1 MAIKTLKNGNIVEI
15 LGVGNT
21 KVSLF
26 TENSGFNNERSIFN
40 LSGRMKL
47 RSGRKIGTMKVTAAS
62 DKHFRNNPGLE
73 QTQINRSLGNKSS
86 IRTRLV
92 NVEKDSNG
100 NVISCLYDLIYT
112 SKESVPRSRA
122 LNYKII
128 NDTRDIITRTTGV
141 YGISFGKNT
150 MSSTE
155 QSRRIVVRGV
165 PNSTFK
171 LAVIKYT
178 DYKDTA
184 LNIVNSTE
192 ESILSKSHGNSTAT
206 LGNGET
212 ITIISQTIPASGFYS
227 FNQKFN
233 KTTSETRYG
242 INLLSSDAHT
252 SFLKNKVSF
261 TTLEGQWAGWYGGII
276 TQVVNPVLTLKTET
290 SSWST
295 VTVDSNGDGS
305 YVTFNSSNPIT
316 TSYTGIYNKS
326 SGSISPRTILKK
338 LNVTYVFKSASQE
351 FSDRSGDDGAGGT
364 YGDPKFS
371 TVTGEE
377 SDWSNTV
384 WRNDPDNGIVGNGGT
399 QLIINNIST
408 AISTTSSA
416 NDTLTLKY
424 VVEVIKW
431 GRKDVTVTLNV
442 DNIKTLS

>member
-1 MAIKTLKNGNIVEI
+1 MATKTLKNGNIVEV
-15 LGVGNT
+15 LGIGNT

-26 TENSGFNNERSIFN
+26 TENIGLDNERSVFN

-73 QTQINRSLGNKSS
+73 PTNINRSFGNKSN

-92 NVEKDSNG
+92 SVEKDSSG
-100 NVISCLYDLIYT
+100 NTTSCLYDLIYL
-112 SKESVPRSRA
+112 SKEDVPRSKA
-122 LNYKII
+122 LNYKIT
-128 NDTRDIITRTTGV
+128 NDTKDIITRTTGI
-141 YGISFGKNT
+141 YGVSFGREILT
-150 MSSTE
+150 SSK
-155 QSRRIVVRGV
+155 QSRKIVVRGV
-165 PNSTFK
+165 PDSTFK

-192 ESILSKSHGNSTAT
+192 DSILSTTNANSTAT
-206 LGNGET
+206 LGDGTT
-212 ITIISQTIPASGFYS
+212 ITIISQTIPSSGFYTFYQTFDKVS
-227 FNQKFN
+227 
-233 KTTSETRYG
+233 SETRYS
-242 INLLSSDAHT
+242 INLLSSDAH
-252 SFLKNKVSF
+252 VSF
-261 TTLEGQWAGWYGGII
+261 IKNTSWDTLEGQWAGWYGKVL
-276 TQVVNPVLTLKTET
+276 TQVVNPRLTLKTET

-316 TSYTGIYNKS
+316 TSYTGVYNKRS
-326 SGSISPRTILKK
+326 ESITSNTVFKK
-338 LNVTYVFKSASQE
+338 LDVVHVFKSASQE
-351 FSDRSGDDGAGGT
+351 FSARSGPDGAGGT

-371 TVTGEE
+371 TLTGQE

-384 WRNDPDNGIVGNGGT
+384 WKDDPDNGIVGNGGT
-399 QLIINNIST
+399 QLLINNVST

-424 VVEVIKW
+424 TVKVLKW
-431 GRKDVTVTLNV
+431 GKKDVTVTLNV
-442 DNIKTLS
+442 DSIKTLS

>member
-1 MAIKTLKNGNIVEI
+1 MATKTLKNGNIVEV

-26 TENSGFNNERSIFN
+26 TENSGFNNEKSTFN

-47 RSGRKIGTMKVTAAS
+47 RSGKKIGTMKVTAVS
-62 DKHFRNNPGLE
+62 DKYFRNNPGLE
-73 QTQINRSLGNKSS
+73 PTHVNRSFGNKSN

-100 NVISCLYDLIYT
+100 NTTSCLYDLIYT

-128 NDTRDIITRTTGV
+128 NNTKDIITRTTGV
-141 YGISFGKNT
+141 YGVLFGREMLTNSK
-150 MSSTE
+150 
-155 QSRRIVVRGV
+155 QSRKIVVRGV
-165 PNSTFK
+165 PDSTFK
-171 LAVIKYT
+171 LTIIKYT

-192 ESILSKSHGNSTAT
+192 ESILSSSNSNSTAT

-212 ITIISQTIPASGFYS
+212 VTIVSQTIPASGFYS
-227 FNQKFN
+227 FNQTFDKV
-233 KTTSETRYG
+233 TSETRYN
-242 INLLSSDAHT
+242 INLLSSDAHASFIENT
-252 SFLKNKVSF
+252 SWD
-261 TTLEGQWAGWYGGII
+261 TLEGQWAGWYGRTL
-276 TQVVNPVLTLKTET
+276 TQVVNPKLTLKTET

-295 VTVDSNGDGS
+295 VTVDSNADGS

-316 TSYTGIYNKS
+316 TSYTGVYNKRS
-326 SGSISPRTILKK
+326 ESITSRTVFKK
-338 LNVTYVFKSASQE
+338 LDVVHVFKSASQE
-351 FSDRSGDDGAGGT
+351 FSARSGPDGSGGT
-364 YGDPKFS
+364 YGDPKFH
-371 TVTGEE
+371 TLTGQE

-384 WRNDPDNGIVGNGGT
+384 WKDDSDNGIVGNGGT
-399 QLIINNIST
+399 QLLINKIST

-424 VVEVIKW
+424 TIQVVKW
-431 GRKDVTVTLNV
+431 GKKDVTVTLNV

>member
-1 MAIKTLKNGNIVEI
+1 MAIKTLKNGNIVEV
-15 LGVGNT
+15 LGVSNT

-26 TENSGFNNERSIFN
+26 TENSGFNNERSTFN

-47 RSGRKIGTMKVTAAS
+47 RSGKKIGTMKVTAVS

-73 QTQINRSLGNKSS
+73 PTHVNRSFGNKSN

-92 NVEKDSNG
+92 SVEKDSNG
-100 NVISCLYDLIYT
+100 NTTSCLYDLIYI

-128 NDTRDIITRTTGV
+128 NDTKDIITRTTGV
-141 YGISFGKNT
+141 YGVSFGREILT
-150 MSSTE
+150 SSK
-155 QSRRIVVRGV
+155 QSRKIVVRGV
-165 PNSTFK
+165 PDSTFK
-171 LAVIKYT
+171 LAIIKYT

-192 ESILSKSHGNSTAT
+192 DSILSTTNANSTAT

-212 ITIISQTIPASGFYS
+212 VTIVSQTIPASGFYS
-227 FNQKFN
+227 FNQSFN
-233 KTTSETRYG
+233 KVTSETRYS
-242 INLLSSDAHT
+242 INLLSSDAHA
-252 SFLKNKVSF
+252 SFIEN
-261 TTLEGQWAGWYGGII
+261 TPWDTLEGQWAGWYGKIL
-276 TQVVNPVLTLKTET
+276 TQVVNPKLTLKTET

-295 VTVDSNGDGS
+295 VTVDSNGNGS
-305 YVTFNSSNPIT
+305 YVTFNSSNPVT
-316 TSYTGIYNKS
+316 TSYTGVYNRRS
-326 SGSISPRTILKK
+326 ESILSKTVLKK
-338 LNVTYVFKSASQE
+338 LDVVHVFKSASEE
-351 FSDRSGDDGAGGT
+351 FSARAGDDGAGGT

-384 WRNDPDNGIVGNGGT
+384 WKDDPDNDIVGNGGT
-399 QLIINNIST
+399 ELLINKIST
-408 AISTTSSA
+408 AVSTTSST

-424 VVEVIKW
+424 TIQVVKW
-431 GRKDVTVTLNV
+431 GKKDVTVTLNV

>member
-1 MAIKTLKNGNIVEI
+1 MATKTLKNGNIVEI
-15 LGVGNT
+15 LGIGNT

-26 TENSGFNNERSIFN
+26 TENTGLDNEKSIFN

-47 RSGRKIGTMKVTAAS
+47 RSGRKIGTMKVTSPSA
-62 DKHFRNNPGLE
+62 KHFRNNPGLE
-73 QTQINRSLGNKSS
+73 PTNINRSFGNKSN

-92 NVEKDSNG
+92 SVEKDSNG
-100 NVISCLYDLIYT
+100 NTTSCFYDLIYL
-112 SKESVPRSRA
+112 SKEDVPRSRA

-128 NDTRDIITRTTGV
+128 NDTKDIITRTTGI
-141 YGISFGKNT
+141 YGISFGKIT
-150 MSSTE
+150 MSNTV

-165 PNSTFK
+165 PDSTFK

-184 LNIVNSTE
+184 LNITNSTE
-192 ESILSKSHGNSTAT
+192 ESILSTSHGNSTAI

-212 ITIISQTIPASGFYS
+212 VTIVSQTIPASGFYS

-233 KTTSETRYG
+233 KVASETRYS

-261 TTLEGQWAGWYGGII
+261 TTLEGQWAGWYGATI

-295 VTVDSNGDGS
+295 VTVDSNGNGS

-326 SGSISPRTILKK
+326 SSSISPITILKK
-338 LNVTYVFKSASQE
+338 LNVTHVFKSASQE
-351 FSDRSGDDGAGGT
+351 FSARSGPDGSGGT

-384 WRNDPDNGIVGNGGT
+384 YRSDSDNGIVGNGGT
-399 QLIINNIST
+399 KLIINNIST
-408 AISTTSSA
+408 AISTASST

-424 VVEVIKW
+424 TVEVIKW
-431 GRKDVTVTLNV
+431 GKKDVTVTLNV